1 MLNRKAFF
9 LMKNTNS
16 DSPYIILFDG
26 YCNLCSGFVRWL
38 IRRDK
43 SARFRFLPLQ
53 SDEARQLLKLSEGE
67 NASKNDPDSVILYHD
82 GTIRERSEAV
92 LEIFK
97 ILGGIWRLMA
107 PFKYLPL
114 AWRDNLYNFVARNRY
129 RWFGRRSQCMIPEKK
144 SLH

>member
-38 IRRDK
+38 IRQDK
-43 SARFRFLPLQ
+43 SARFQFLTLQ
-53 SDEARQLLKLSEGE
+53 SDEAVQLMKISESE
-67 NASKNDPDSVILYHD
+67 NRPQNDPNSVILYHD
-82 GTIRERSEAV
+82 GFIRERSEAV

-97 ILGGIWRLMA
+97 ILGGIWRLML

-114 AWRDNLYNFVARNRY
+114 AWRDKLYNFVARNRY
-129 RWFGRRSQCMIPEKK
+129 LWFGRRNQCMIPDKEGSK
-144 SLH
+144 

>member
-38 IRRDK
+38 IRQDK
-43 SARFRFLPLQ
+43 SARFQFLTLQ
-53 SDEARQLLKLSEGE
+53 SDEAVQLMKISESE
-67 NASKNDPDSVILYHD
+67 NRPQNDPNSVILYHH
-82 GTIRERSEAV
+82 GVIRERSEAV

-97 ILGGIWRLMA
+97 ILGGIWRLML

-114 AWRDNLYNFVARNRY
+114 AWRDKLYNFVARNRY
-129 RWFGRRSQCMIPEKK
+129 LWFGRRNQCMIPDKEGSK
-144 SLH
+144 